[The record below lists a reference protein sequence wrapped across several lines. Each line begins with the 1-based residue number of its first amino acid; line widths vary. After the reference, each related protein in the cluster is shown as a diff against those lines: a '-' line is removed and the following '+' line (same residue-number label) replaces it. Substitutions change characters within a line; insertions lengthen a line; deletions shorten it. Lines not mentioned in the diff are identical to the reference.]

1 MRSAAFDYFAPNT
14 LDEAIAQLAEH
25 GPDARILAGGQS
37 LIPAMN
43 LRLAQPPVV
52 IDLANVPGL
61 ANIEQSGDVVTIG
74 ARTTHAEI
82 AASPVLQKA
91 LPMLPF
97 MAQYIGHAAIRQRGT
112 FGGSLANADPAS
124 EWPCALLA
132 LDGRV
137 EAISPRGERTIPSH
151 DFFRSYFTTA
161 LEPDEILTRVVL
173 PVHGAGHNWS
183 FQEVARQSGAFG
195 LVLVLACGTLSS
207 DGTVADLRIA
217 VGGCGACPLLPTD
230 GCSGLI
236 GLRPSIASVEKI
248 AKRIAA
254 GLDPMGDSN
263 ASGEDR
269 RQIAATLVRR
279 TLTDVFGLERQGAR
293 R

>member
-43 LRLAQPPVV
+43 LRLAQPPAV

-61 ANIEQSGDVVTIG
+61 ADIEQSGDVVKIG

-82 AASPVLQKA
+82 ATSPVLQEA

-97 MAQYIGHAAIRQRGT
+97 MARYIGHAAIRHRGT

-173 PVHGAGHNWS
+173 PVHGTGHNWS

-217 VGGCGACPLLPTD
+217 VGGCGECPLLPTD
-230 GCSGLI
+230 GWSGLI
-236 GLRPSIASVEKI
+236 GSRPSIASVEKT

-254 GLDPMGDSN
+254 ELDPMGDSS

-269 RQIAATLVRR
+269 RQIAATLVCR
-279 TLTDVFGLERQGAR
+279 TLTDVFGLERQGAGR
-293 R
+293 